1 MHQLDLWLFIRH
13 LSVTV
18 LLGKKRYSKPRPHP
32 LCSSS
37 SRHLREAIR
46 TSPQPGLSQS
56 GLSLSW
62 RWAKLPQ
69 SHRSEPARPSL
80 PRDSLSLIDGIRTGQ
95 RARSWPGQRDILYSL
110 TLCSSTLPPSLPISL
125 TFRASQLFSCDPQT
139 GERCNLSPPRP
150 QPSTPTAFLQLP
162 PTLPARKHTHRSLPS
177 LLWHGA
183 DGLFFKLI
191 SKMYISSRSPSPDY
205 LLIFNMKSSLYKQE
219 LQHKKLANLCI
230 NPLIEFPEPVV
241 LHFLIKSIS
250 FFKGCCVICML
261 WSGCCPR

>member
-1 MHQLDLWLFIRH
+1 M
-13 LSVTV
+13 S
-18 LLGKKRYSKPRPHP
+18 P
-32 LCSSS
+32 L
-37 SRHLREAIR
+37 
-46 TSPQPGLSQS
+46 PGLSKS

-62 RWAKLPQ
+62 GWAKLPQ

-80 PRDSLSLIDGIRTGQ
+80 PGDSLCLIEGIRIGQ
-95 RARSWPGQRDILYSL
+95 RARKQPGRRDILYSL
-110 TLCSSTLPPSLPISL
+110 SLYSSTLPSSLSISL
-125 TFRASQLFSCDPQT
+125 AFRASELFSCDLQR
-139 GERCNLSPPRP
+139 GERCNLSPLLH
-150 QPSTPTAFLQLP
+150 PSTPTAFFPLP
-162 PTLPARKHTHRSLPS
+162 PQHTNTHRSLPS